1 MHDELK
7 WNKVFGA
14 ILATGLAILALRQ
27 VVDMGLVSKPP
38 AKPGYVVAIQEAAAS
53 DGGGEAADTL
63 PDWGTVLPTAD
74 VAAGATISTKC
85 QSCHNF
91 AQGGPNMT
99 GPNLWG
105 VEGRDPGTHAGFAY
119 SAGMQA
125 QGKAHPQWT
134 YDELY
139 KFLAGPQA
147 YVAGTKMSFV
157 GLKKREDRIDIIAW
171 LRTQGGTL
179 PTPAPDKTRAAGAAP
194 AGAAG
199 SAPAPAAA
207 ANTVAAPSG
216 SASAPAAVNGAAPVN
231 DTTAS
236 SGGVTPS
243 SGAAAAPAKLTNVNP
258 GGPPLAGTTFGGSK
272 LLSGKSSK

>member
-14 ILATGLAILALRQ
+14 VLATGLAILALRQ
-27 VVDMGLVSKPP
+27 VVDMGLASKPP
-38 AKPGYVVAIQEAAAS
+38 KKPGYTVAIQET
-53 DGGGEAADTL
+53 GGDSGGAEVADTL

-74 VAAGATISTKC
+74 VAAGATISAKC

-91 AQGGPNMT
+91 AQGGPNET

-105 VEGRDPGTHAGFAY
+105 VEGRDPGTHPGFAY
-119 SAGMQA
+119 STAMIA

-139 KFLAGPQA
+139 KFLAGPQS
-147 YVAGTKMSFV
+147 YITGTKMSFV
-157 GLKKREDRIDIIAW
+157 GLKKREDRINIIAW
-171 LRTQGGTL
+171 LRVQEGGTL
-179 PTPAPDKTRAAGAAP
+179 PIPAPDKTRAAGAAP

-199 SAPAPAAA
+199 SAPAPNA
-207 ANTVAAPSG
+207 ANTVAAVASP
-216 SASAPAAVNGAAPVN
+216 SAPVAVNGAAPVSS
-231 DTTAS
+231 TTSS

-243 SGAAAAPAKLTNVNP
+243 SGAAAAPSKIVNADP
-258 GGPPLAGTTFGGSK
+258 GGPPNAGTTIGGSK
-272 LLSGKSSK
+272 ALAAKPK

>member
-14 ILATGLAILALRQ
+14 VLATGLAILALRQ
-27 VVDMGLVSKPP
+27 VVDMGLDSKPP
-38 AKPGYVVAIQEAAAS
+38 KKPGYTVAVQETADSGAP
-53 DGGGEAADTL
+53 EVADTL

-74 VAAGATISTKC
+74 VAAGSTISSKC

-91 AQGGPNMT
+91 AQGGPNLT

-119 SAGMQA
+119 SAGMIA
-125 QGKAHPQWT
+125 DGKAHPAWT
-134 YDELY
+134 YDEIY
-139 KFLAGPQA
+139 KFLAGPKA

-157 GLKKREDRIDIIAW
+157 GLKKREDRINIIAW

-179 PTPAPDKTRAAGAAP
+179 PVPAPDKTRAAGAAP

-199 SAPAPAAA
+199 SAPAPNAST
-207 ANTVAAPSG
+207 TVAAK
-216 SASAPAAVNGAAPVN
+216 ASPTAPVAANGAAPVN
-231 DTTAS
+231 DTTSS

-243 SGAAAAPAKLTNVNP
+243 SGAAAAPSKIVNADP
-258 GGPPLAGTTFGGSK
+258 GGPPNAGTTIGGSK
-272 LLSGKSSK
+272 ALAAKPK